1 MITSHSLVIVI
12 PLSLASL
19 SLVYDIP
26 PGQFSALRPDYYQG
40 ELQMRRELQIRFQIK
55 KISGHPEGKMLQRR
69 QISFIWKVWKQG

>member
-12 PLSLASL
+12 PPSLPSL

-40 ELQMRRELQIRFQIK
+40 ELQTRTQLQIRFQIT
-55 KISGHPEGKMLQRR
+55 KISGHPEGKMLQCR
-69 QISFIWKVWKQG
+69 QISFI